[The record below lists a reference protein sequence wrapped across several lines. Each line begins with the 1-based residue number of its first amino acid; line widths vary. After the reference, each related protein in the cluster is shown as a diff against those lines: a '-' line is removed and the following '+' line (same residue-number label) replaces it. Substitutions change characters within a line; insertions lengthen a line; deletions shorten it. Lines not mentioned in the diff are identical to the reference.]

1 MFLSAGE
8 LCHVLMGRSAAS
20 KLRRKSQREALELR
34 DQTYNK
40 FFQDTLAMEEEE
52 LAREDREE
60 EDEIVF
66 KRRRTVPDTPRAS
79 RANTPDP
86 DEREE
91 GHQQFEKVLQLV
103 KSVRDQIKALVLD
116 NTNIRATCD
125 DLRRQCHSQGVA
137 FGDLSRLVNRTRED
151 QEESG
156 TYSRNQSGHHPHIR
170 QELLDAEGN
179 LRAQDI
185 GISWQDGETFLHGVR
200 ITGQRDARGEDL
212 RRPATAE
219 PYPSCQRD
227 REDLRRPAT
236 AEPYPSCQR
245 DREDAYRRPAMST
258 PYQQSREQPP
268 RCIEMSDTPAA
279 HFAVPRQD
287 GRPSH
292 RPAAPIQRFNSKNIG
307 WPAWF
312 RHFKA
317 VADVQGWD
325 KDQRALQMVS
335 YLDEKAMNVAQE
347 LSDRELYDY
356 DALVGLLS
364 ARFDPASRVSA
375 SRSRFHGR
383 TRRHQEDADTYA
395 DAITEL
401 CRLGYPQ
408 SSPEL
413 RQELISEQF
422 VRGQSDPE
430 LKKYLWVVIRTQ
442 KDKKHRNYSRCSLL
456 RVAWAT
462 RCDQSHDVSTPL
474 DRHRALASLRTGIIA
489 LHLNHATTPGL
500 NVLAVVSWDTLKF
513 AVPNRTHLFR
523 SGQVDGSTGRTDLD
537 GIVEHPHRETKYR
550 PGPNPHW
557 TVCHRIGPR
566 FIHACHFIY
575 SPGHFIYFHIRWD
588 FILCFTHRTIVSA
601 TGQGG

>member
-1 MFLSAGE
+1 MPQPGGRIWRFVTFGE
-8 LCHVLMGRSAAS
+8 QDTGGPG
-20 KLRRKSQREALELR
+20 R
-34 DQTYNK
+34 DQSI
-40 FFQDTLAMEEEE
+40 F
-52 LAREDREE
+52 
-60 EDEIVF
+60 
-66 KRRRTVPDTPRAS
+66 
-79 RANTPDP
+79 
-86 DEREE
+86 
-91 GHQQFEKVLQLV
+91 
-103 KSVRDQIKALVLD
+103 
-116 NTNIRATCD
+116 
-125 DLRRQCHSQGVA
+125 A
-137 FGDLSRLVNRTRED
+137 F
-151 QEESG
+151 
-156 TYSRNQSGHHPHIR
+156 QSGPHPHIR

-200 ITGQRDARGEDL
+200 ITGQRDAREEDL
-212 RRPATAE
+212 RRPATV
-219 PYPSCQRD
+219 
-227 REDLRRPAT
+227 
-236 AEPYPSCQR
+236 EPYPSCQR

-268 RCIEMSDTPAA
+268 RCIEISDTPAT

-364 ARFDPASRVSA
+364 APFDPASRVSA

-395 DAITEL
+395 DSITEL

-442 KDKKHRNYSRCSLL
+442 KYKKLQTLIEVCTDFASLSSTPSVHRPAEQVFALEEEDDQEEEMFAVVDRQQWNTQRAAEPPLSPELQQMF
-456 RVAWAT
+456 AT

-474 DRHRALASLRTGIIA
+474 DRHRALASLRTFK
-489 LHLNHATTPGL
+489 PRDY
-500 NVLAVVSWDTLKF
+500 S
-513 AVPNRTHLFR
+513 RTKCFSCGQLGHTQVRCPKPDSSLPFR
-523 SGQVDGSTGRTDLD
+523 PSGWVDRSD
-537 GIVEHPHRETKYR
+537 
-550 PGPNPHW
+550 
-557 TVCHRIGPR
+557 GPR
-566 FIHACHFIY
+566 RNSGA
-575 SPGHFIYFHIRWD
+575 SP
-588 FILCFTHRTIVSA
+588 
-601 TGQGG
+601 QGNEI

>member
-8 LCHVLMGRSAAS
+8 LCHVLMGRSVAS
-20 KLRRKSQREALELR
+20 KLRRKSQREANKLR
-34 DQTYNK
+34 EQSYNT

-52 LAREDREE
+52 LAREEE
-60 EDEIVF
+60 EEVVF

-86 DEREE
+86 DEGKEDQR
-91 GHQQFEKVLQLV
+91 QFDRVLQLV
-103 KSVRDQIKALVLD
+103 KSIRDQIKALVLD
-116 NTNIRATCD
+116 NTNIRAACD

-156 TYSRNQSGHHPHIR
+156 TYARNQSGHNPQVR

-200 ITGQRDARGEDL
+200 ITGQRDAREEDL

-219 PYPSCQRD
+219 AYPSCQRD
-227 REDLRRPAT
+227 
-236 AEPYPSCQR
+236 Q
-245 DREDAYRRPAMST
+245 EDAYRRPAMST

-317 VADVQGWD
+317 IADVQGWD

-375 SRSRFHGR
+375 SRS
-383 TRRHQEDADTYA
+383 
-395 DAITEL
+395 
-401 CRLGYPQ
+401 
-408 SSPEL
+408 
-413 RQELISEQF
+413 
-422 VRGQSDPE
+422 
-430 LKKYLWVVIRTQ
+430 
-442 KDKKHRNYSRCSLL
+442 
-456 RVAWAT
+456 
-462 RCDQSHDVSTPL
+462 
-474 DRHRALASLRTGIIA
+474 
-489 LHLNHATTPGL
+489 
-500 NVLAVVSWDTLKF
+500 
-513 AVPNRTHLFR
+513 
-523 SGQVDGSTGRTDLD
+523 
-537 GIVEHPHRETKYR
+537 
-550 PGPNPHW
+550 
-557 TVCHRIGPR
+557 
-566 FIHACHFIY
+566 
-575 SPGHFIYFHIRWD
+575 
-588 FILCFTHRTIVSA
+588 
-601 TGQGG
+601 

>member
-1 MFLSAGE
+1 M
-8 LCHVLMGRSAAS
+8 
-20 KLRRKSQREALELR
+20 
-34 DQTYNK
+34 
-40 FFQDTLAMEEEE
+40 
-52 LAREDREE
+52 
-60 EDEIVF
+60 
-66 KRRRTVPDTPRAS
+66 
-79 RANTPDP
+79 
-86 DEREE
+86 
-91 GHQQFEKVLQLV
+91 LQLV

-116 NTNIRATCD
+116 NTNIRAACD

-156 TYSRNQSGHHPHIR
+156 TYTRNQSGHNPQIR

-200 ITGQRDARGEDL
+200 ITGQRDAREEDL

-219 PYPSCQRD
+219 
-227 REDLRRPAT
+227 A
-236 AEPYPSCQR
+236 YPSCQR

-442 KDKKHRNYSRCSLL
+442 KDKKTADFDRSLYGL
-456 RVAWAT
+456 CQLEQFAQCAP
-462 RCDQSHDVSTPL
+462 SGG
-474 DRHRALASLRTGIIA
+474 TGIRV
-489 LHLNHATTPGL
+489 GGG
-500 NVLAVVSWDTLKF
+500 
-513 AVPNRTHLFR
+513 RR
-523 SGQVDGSTGRTDLD
+523 SGRGDVRRGGPTA
-537 GIVEHPHRETKYR
+537 VEHAEGGGTTSVTGATADVRSRASHGLRDATNLTTFRR
-550 PGPNPHW
+550 PSTNTGLSPN
-557 TVCHRIGPR
+557 
-566 FIHACHFIY
+566 
-575 SPGHFIYFHIRWD
+575 SE
-588 FILCFTHRTIVSA
+588 
-601 TGQGG
+601 

>member
-1 MFLSAGE
+1 M
-8 LCHVLMGRSAAS
+8 
-20 KLRRKSQREALELR
+20 
-34 DQTYNK
+34 
-40 FFQDTLAMEEEE
+40 
-52 LAREDREE
+52 
-60 EDEIVF
+60 F
-66 KRRRTVPDTPRAS
+66 KRRKTVPDTPQAS

-91 GHQQFEKVLQLV
+91 GQQQFDKVLQLV

-116 NTNIRATCD
+116 NTNIRAACD

-156 TYSRNQSGHHPHIR
+156 TYARNQSGHHPHIR

-200 ITGQRDARGEDL
+200 ITGQRDAREEDL

-268 RCIEMSDTPAA
+268 GCIEMSDTPAA

-347 LSDRELYDY
+347 LSDRELYNY

-442 KDKKHRNYSRCSLL
+442 KDKKLQTLIEVCTDFASLSSSPSVHRPAEQVFALEEDDDQRRRCSPWWTDSSGTRRGRRNHLCHRSYSRCSLL

-500 NVLAVVSWDTLKF
+500 SVLAVVSWDTLKF
-513 AVPNRTHLFR
+513 AVQNRTHLFR

-557 TVCHRIGPR
+557 PVCHRIGPR

-601 TGQGG
+601 TDQGG

>member
-1 MFLSAGE
+1 MPGKRTF
-8 LCHVLMGRSAAS
+8 V
-20 KLRRKSQREALELR
+20 
-34 DQTYNK
+34 D
-40 FFQDTLAMEEEE
+40 
-52 LAREDREE
+52 
-60 EDEIVF
+60 
-66 KRRRTVPDTPRAS
+66 RRRQNHTRRVREI
-79 RANTPDP
+79 
-86 DEREE
+86 ERT
-91 GHQQFEKVLQLV
+91 FVD
-103 KSVRDQIKALVLD
+103 R
-116 NTNIRATCD
+116 
-125 DLRRQCHSQGVA
+125 RRQNH
-137 FGDLSRLVNRTRED
+137 TR
-151 QEESG
+151 
-156 TYSRNQSGHHPHIR
+156 R
-170 QELLDAEGN
+170 
-179 LRAQDI
+179 
-185 GISWQDGETFLHGVR
+185 VR
-200 ITGQRDARGEDL
+200 G
-212 RRPATAE
+212 
-219 PYPSCQRD
+219 
-227 REDLRRPAT
+227 
-236 AEPYPSCQR
+236 

-442 KDKKHRNYSRCSLL
+442 KDKKLQTLIEVCTDFASLSSSPSVHRPAEQVFALEEDDDQEEEMFAVVDRQQWNTQRAAEPPLSPELQQMFALACRMGYEMRPISRRFDAPRQTPGSRQTPNRDYRAPFKPRDYSRTKCFSCGQLGHTQ
-456 RVAWAT
+456 V
-462 RCDQSHDVSTPL
+462 Q
-474 DRHRALASLRTGIIA
+474 
-489 LHLNHATTPGL
+489 
-500 NVLAVVSWDTLKF
+500 
-513 AVPNRTHLFR
+513 NRTHLFR

-557 TVCHRIGPR
+557 PVCHRIGPR
-566 FIHACHFIY
+566 FIPACHFIY

-588 FILCFTHRTIVSA
+588 FILFFTHRTIVSA
-601 TGQGG
+601 TDQGG